1 MNISPIHFSD
11 FYKTDH
17 RRQYPA
23 GTESVYSNMT
33 ARGSRIPEIDK
44 VVVFG
49 LQYFVLEYLVKRFN
63 VDFFMQPKETVI
75 AAYKRRLDNALG
87 LGAVSMEHMEAL
99 HDLGYLPIHIK
110 ALPEGSR
117 CPMRIPF
124 VTITETKP
132 EFFWLVN
139 FLETL
144 MSNAIWHPITTAT
157 IAHEY
162 RVLLDAAAR
171 KSSDCPGFVEW
182 QGHDFSMRGHTS
194 LESSCVSGMA
204 HLTSFYGTDTI
215 PAIDFLEQYYGAN
228 SDTENIGNSV
238 YATEHSV
245 MCMGGEATELDTF
258 RRLITEVYPK
268 SIISIVS
275 DTWDYFGILTETLP
289 ILKNEIMARDG
300 KVVIRPDSGDPV
312 KIVCGDPDALFDSPE
327 SRGTIQLLWDVFGG
341 TVNSKGYKELDPHIG
356 AIYGDSITYDR
367 AKQITDTLM
376 NNGFASTNI
385 VFGIGSYTYQYVT
398 RDTFGF
404 AIKATSG
411 VINGTRVSIA
421 KNPKTDNG
429 LKKSAKGLLRV
440 DAVKGAHGV
449 TGFTLTED
457 VTQGEEL
464 EGALEVIFSDGV
476 PGRQQ
481 TLAEIRN
488 RLARG

>member
-1 MNISPIHFSD
+1 
-11 FYKTDH
+11 
-17 RRQYPA
+17 
-23 GTESVYSNMT
+23 MT
-33 ARGSRIPEIDK
+33 ARGSRIPESDK

-49 LQYFVLEYLVKRFN
+49 LQYFVYEYLVKRFQR
-63 VDFFMQPKETVI
+63 DFFDQPKADVI
-75 AAYKRRLDNALG
+75 GKYKRRLDNALG
-87 LGAVSMEHMEAL
+87 FGAVSMEHMEAL

-144 MSNAIWHPITTAT
+144 MSNVIWHPITTAT

-162 RVLLDAAAR
+162 RVLLNAAAR
-171 KSSDCPGFVEW
+171 KSSDAPEFVEW

-215 PAIDFLEQYYGAN
+215 PAIDFLEEYYDAN
-228 SDTENIGNSV
+228 SDKENIGNSV

-245 MCMGGEATELDTF
+245 MCMGGEATELETF

-275 DTWDYFGILTETLP
+275 DTWDYFSILTKTLP
-289 ILKNEIMARDG
+289 ALKNEIMARDG

-312 KIVCGDPDALFDSPE
+312 KIVCGDPDALVDSPE
-327 SRGTIQLLWDVFGG
+327 SKGTIQLLWDTFGG
-341 TVNSKGYKELDPHIG
+341 KVNSKGYRELDPHIG

-367 AKQITDTLM
+367 AKQITDQLM
-376 NNGFASTNI
+376 AKGFASTNI

-440 DAVKGAHGV
+440 DQVRGAHGV

-457 VTQGEEL
+457 VTPGEEM
-464 EGALEVIFSDGV
+464 EGALEVIYSNG
-476 PGRQQ
+476 GLGHKH
-481 TLAEIRN
+481 TLSEIRA